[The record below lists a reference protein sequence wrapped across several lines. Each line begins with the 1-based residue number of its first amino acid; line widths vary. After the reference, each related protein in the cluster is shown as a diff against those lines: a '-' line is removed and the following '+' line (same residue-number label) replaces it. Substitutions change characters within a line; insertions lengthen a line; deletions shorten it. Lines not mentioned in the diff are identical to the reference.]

1 MAEEIKN
8 ETELN
13 TEKDVEIVGVTFREA
28 GKIYYFSPGGKQ
40 YSVGEKI
47 IVNTARGLE
56 LGTVKAKNKTVPES
70 KIVSP
75 LKDIVRRATAEDI
88 QRDEKNRQ
96 AEIDAAGIF
105 KKKVAAHGLAMSLV
119 AVEYTFD
126 NSKLLFYFSCESRVD
141 FRELVKDLAATFKT
155 RIELRQIGIR
165 DEAKMMGG
173 IGPCG
178 RKLCCSGFLTDF
190 VQVSIKMAK
199 EQSFSLN
206 SGKVSGV
213 CGKLMCCLRYEHETY
228 EEALKRMPP
237 VGSVVLTSDGEG
249 VVTELKPLAEELR
262 VKINEKDKEQIKL
275 YPLASV
281 KVLKYGKRAAK
292 DDDEKSS
299 ED

>member
-1 MAEEIKN
+1 
-8 ETELN
+8 
-13 TEKDVEIVGVTFREA
+13 
-28 GKIYYFSPGGKQ
+28 
-40 YSVGEKI
+40 
-47 IVNTARGLE
+47 
-56 LGTVKAKNKTVPES
+56 
-70 KIVSP
+70 
-75 LKDIVRRATAEDI
+75 
-88 QRDEKNRQ
+88 
-96 AEIDAAGIF
+96 
-105 KKKVAAHGLAMSLV
+105 
-119 AVEYTFD
+119 
-126 NSKLLFYFSCESRVD
+126 
-141 FRELVKDLAATFKT
+141 
-155 RIELRQIGIR
+155 
-165 DEAKMMGG
+165 
-173 IGPCG
+173 
-178 RKLCCSGFLTDF
+178 
-190 VQVSIKMAK
+190 MAK